1 MPASPHTSSLPPPAA
16 PTLESARAAVG
27 QRGGDRDAI
36 AGVMHDLIDAA
47 PDSSAA
53 TSLDAIYQALL
64 HGAPSTRP
72 GSGRRERQVRGVYYT
87 PPRIIEHLLDLALE
101 PVIAARL
108 SDAARD
114 PASRAAAILS
124 IRVLDPA
131 CGSGRFLVAAADRL
145 AHHLARERAAP
156 LAPGPSDIDRA
167 RRDAAS
173 SCVMGVDIDP
183 LAVRLAALALGLPAG
198 VPSLRVGN
206 ALAGVTPATRLS
218 VTSRH
223 DADQW
228 CAALM
233 PRGQPLP
240 SLFHWPIEFPGV
252 FDAPGAGFDV
262 VIGNPPFLNQLE
274 RGTASSRALA
284 AIVRATT
291 SGAVR
296 RYADLAAAFLVVS
309 TSLVRAGGRVAFIQ
323 PQSLLASGDAA
334 PVREALAR
342 TAALDALWV
351 AGGRVF
357 PGASVYVCAPVLVVG
372 GEQGALRRSTG
383 ADCRA
388 IPAIS
393 ISPGELASRPTWAH
407 LFPELSGAP
416 PVSRSPPARTLADIA
431 VATADFRDQYYGLLG
446 HIVEDSDLSP
456 AQRADAASFPALVT
470 SGLID
475 LAHLRW
481 GATPTR
487 VHKHLWRAPRLD
499 REALS
504 RDAELAAWAGTR
516 LVPKILLA
524 TQTRVLELVVDEAG
538 TLLPSVP
545 VITVRLRDAPGAQPD
560 DADPLA
566 LWRLAAA
573 IASPVASAVAL
584 RDYAGA
590 ALDARAIK
598 LSARQLLTLPAPA
611 LGPRAQ
617 APWDDAARA
626 FRDAS
631 RATSADVRRG
641 HLTRVGSLMLEAHDV
656 PAAERAGLLEW
667 WLSRAC
673 PPSRPNQPPTARVP

>member
-1 MPASPHTSSLPPPAA
+1 VTAPPVPPL
-16 PTLESARAAVG
+16 PTLERARAALA
-27 QRGGDRDAI
+27 QRGGVRDAL
-36 AGVMHDLIDAA
+36 AGVMHDLIDVAPGPDAA
-47 PDSSAA
+47 PA
-53 TSLDAIYQALL
+53 LDVIYQALL
-64 HGAPSTRP
+64 HDLAPAGP
-72 GSGRRERQVRGVYYT
+72 GSRRRERQVKGVYYT
-87 PPRIIEHLLDLALE
+87 PPRIVEHLLDLALE

-108 SDAARD
+108 AHAPPD
-114 PASRAAAILS
+114 PASRAAALLS

-145 AHHLARERAAP
+145 ARHLARERTAP
-156 LAPGPSDIDRA
+156 RAPGDTDLARA
-167 RRDAAS
+167 RRDAAA
-173 SCVMGVDIDP
+173 CVMGVDIDP
-183 LAVRLAALALGLPAG
+183 VAVRLATLALGLPAG
-198 VPSLRVGN
+198 APSLRVGN
-206 ALAGVTPATRLS
+206 ALAGVTPATHAS
-218 VTSRH
+218 ATSRD
-223 DADQW
+223 DADRW

-233 PRGQPLP
+233 PKGQPLP
-240 SLFHWPIEFPGV
+240 ALFHWPIEFPRV
-252 FDAPGAGFDV
+252 FDGPGAGFDV

-296 RYADLAAAFLVVS
+296 RYADLAAAFLLVS
-309 TSLVRAGGRVAFIQ
+309 TSLVRAGGRVALVQ

-334 PVREALAR
+334 AVREALAR
-342 TAALDALWV
+342 NAALDALWI

-357 PGASVYVCAPVLVVG
+357 PGASVYVCAPVLIVG
-372 GEQGALRRSTG
+372 GQQGALRRSTG
-383 ADCRA
+383 AECSA
-388 IPAIS
+388 LGSIS
-393 ISPGELASRPTWAH
+393 ITEGELASRPTWAH

-416 PVSRSPPARTLADIA
+416 PVSRSPRARTLADIA

-456 AQRADAASFPALVT
+456 AQRAGSASFPALIT

-487 VHKHLWRAPRLD
+487 VHKRAWRAPRLNRAAVMHD
-499 REALS
+499 P
-504 RDAELAAWAGTR
+504 DLAAWMRAR

-524 TQTRVLELVVDEAG
+524 TQTRVLELVVDDAG

-545 VITVRLRDAPGAQPD
+545 VVTVRLREPRPD
-560 DADPLA
+560 GEPDGGADPLS

-611 LGPRAQ
+611 SGPRAC

-631 RATSADVRRG
+631 HATSDDDRRG
-641 HLTRVGSLMLEAHDV
+641 HLARVGALMLEAHEV
-656 PAAERAGLLEW
+656 PRDEQAGLLDW
-667 WLSRAC
+667 WLPRAC
-673 PPSRPNQPPTARVP
+673 PPARPPNQARIARVP

>member
-1 MPASPHTSSLPPPAA
+1 MTAPPVPPL
-16 PTLESARAAVG
+16 PTLERARAALA
-27 QRGGDRDAI
+27 QRGNVRDAL

-47 PDSSAA
+47 PGPDAA
-53 TSLDAIYQALL
+53 PALDVIYQALL
-64 HGAPSTRP
+64 HDLSPTGP
-72 GSGRRERQVRGVYYT
+72 GSRRRERQVRGVYYT
-87 PPRIIEHLLDLALE
+87 PPRIVEHLLDLALE

-108 SDAARD
+108 SHAPPD
-114 PASRAAAILS
+114 PASRAAAILG

-131 CGSGRFLVAAADRL
+131 CGSGRFLVAAANRL

-156 LAPGPSDIDRA
+156 RAPGDTDLARA
-167 RRDAAS
+167 RRDAAA

-183 LAVRLAALALGLPAG
+183 VAVRLATLALGLPAG
-198 VPSLRVGN
+198 APSLRVGN
-206 ALAGVTPATRLS
+206 ALAGVTPATHAGI
-218 VTSRH
+218 TSRD
-223 DADQW
+223 DADRW
-228 CAALM
+228 CAALV
-233 PRGQPLP
+233 PKGQPLP
-240 SLFHWPIEFPGV
+240 ALFHWPIEFPRV

-296 RYADLAAAFLVVS
+296 RYADLAAAFLLVS
-309 TSLVRAGGRVAFIQ
+309 TSLVRAGGRVALVQ

-334 PVREALAR
+334 AVREALAR
-342 TAALDALWV
+342 AAALDALWI

-383 ADCRA
+383 TECRA
-388 IPAIS
+388 LGSIA

-407 LFPELSGAP
+407 LFPELSGVP
-416 PVSRSPPARTLADIA
+416 PVSRSPRARTLADIA

-456 AQRADAASFPALVT
+456 AQRAGSASFPALVT

-481 GATPTR
+481 GASPTR
-487 VHKHLWRAPRLD
+487 VHKHLWRAPRLNRAAVMHD
-499 REALS
+499 P
-504 RDAELAAWAGTR
+504 DLAAWMRAR

-524 TQTRVLELVVDEAG
+524 TQTRVLELVVDEPG

-545 VITVRLRDAPGAQPD
+545 VVTVRLREPPPDGQPD
-560 DADPLA
+560 GDADPLA
-566 LWRLAAA
+566 IWRLAAA
-573 IASPVASAVAL
+573 VASPVASAVAL

-598 LSARQLLTLPAPA
+598 LSARQLLTLPAPRRGSCPA
-611 LGPRAQ
+611 
-617 APWDDAARA
+617 WDDAARA

-631 RATSADVRRG
+631 HATSDDDRRG
-641 HLTRVGSLMLEAHDV
+641 HLARVGALMLEAHEV
-656 PAAERAGLLEW
+656 PRAEQARLLEW
-667 WLSRAC
+667 WLPRAC
-673 PPSRPNQPPTARVP
+673 PPARSPNQAPIARVP